1 MTAAARPG
9 IASAPHPDD
18 RIEVPPAGPPRAA
31 GAAPPDTRITD
42 IDPFD
47 NERIDPG

>member
-18 RIEVPPAGPPRAA
+18 RIEVPPAGPPRAV
-31 GAAPPDTRITD
+31 GAAPPDTLITD

-47 NERIDPG
+47 KECIVHG